1 MKKTQST
8 REAQYGVLKRKTFTA
23 AFAAEL
29 QRQVPPLGVL
39 TADRL
44 ARHFEEMFNEYFP
57 PTDRLRMGQ
66 VMWPAVAK
74 EETAGYGKRIEN
86 TKLKPVMLDA
96 ITSDDIDDF
105 LNGTKKTLIRQKM
118 TTRLFDQ
125 AFSQGGVLTCVDVA
139 AILGL
144 APSTISRYVR
154 LIEAEQ
160 GRVIP
165 RRGTVHDI
173 GPSVTHKRQICYQ
186 VIVLGKSTEATARDT
201 NHSPEAVTRYVQ
213 DYRRVHHCFKAG
225 LSLEQT
231 AFATKLS
238 KSLVGQYADL
248 QANFS
253 PSKSP
258 SEPIE

>member
-1 MKKTQST
+1 MKKTQSS

-29 QRQVPPLGVL
+29 QRQVPPLGIL

-44 ARHFEEMFNEYFP
+44 ARHFEQMFNEYFP

-66 VMWPAVAK
+66 LMWPAVAK

-96 ITSDDIDDF
+96 ITHDDINEF
-105 LNGTKKTLIRQKM
+105 LNGTKKTLIRRKM
-118 TTRLFDQ
+118 AVRLFDQ
-125 AFSQGGVLTCVDVA
+125 AFAQGGVLTCVDVA

-144 APSTISRYVR
+144 SPATISRYVR
-154 LIEAEQ
+154 LVESEQ

-186 VIVLGKSTEATARDT
+186 VVVLGRSIEHTARET

-225 LSLEQT
+225 FSLEET

-238 KSLVGQYADL
+238 KSLVNQYADL
-248 QANFS
+248 ETSFS
-253 PSKSP
+253 PSKTP
-258 SEPIE
+258 TEPVE

>member
-1 MKKTQST
+1 MKKTQSS

-29 QRQVPPLGVL
+29 QRQVPPLGIL

-44 ARHFEEMFNEYFP
+44 ARHFEQMFNEYFP

-66 VMWPAVAK
+66 LMWPAVAK

-96 ITSDDIDDF
+96 ITHDDINEF
-105 LNGTKKTLIRQKM
+105 LNGTKKTLIRRKM
-118 TTRLFDQ
+118 AVRLFDQ
-125 AFSQGGVLTCVDVA
+125 AFAQGGVLTCVDVA

-144 APSTISRYVR
+144 SPATISRYVR
-154 LIEAEQ
+154 LVESEQ

-173 GPSVTHKRQICYQ
+173 GPSVTHKRQICYR
-186 VIVLGKSTEATARDT
+186 VVVLGRSIELTARET

-225 LSLEQT
+225 FSLEET

-238 KSLVGQYADL
+238 KSLVNQYADL
-248 QANFS
+248 ETSFS
-253 PSKSP
+253 PSKTP
-258 SEPIE
+258 TEPVE